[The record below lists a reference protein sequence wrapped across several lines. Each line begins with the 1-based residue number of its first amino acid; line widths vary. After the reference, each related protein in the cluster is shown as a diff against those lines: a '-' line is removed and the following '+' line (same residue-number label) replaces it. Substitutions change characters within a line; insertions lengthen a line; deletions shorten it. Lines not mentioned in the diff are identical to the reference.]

1 METTVDPTLLT
12 APYQLPDGAAGAFE
26 RDGFVHL
33 RGVLDP
39 AVVEHYEPEITE
51 QVIALNTMHVPMAE
65 RDTYSKAFL
74 QVTNLWQHSEKVREL
89 VFSSRLARIA
99 ADLMGV
105 RGTRLYHDQALYK
118 EPGGG
123 ITPWHA
129 DQYYW
134 PLVGDRCCTIW
145 LPLQETPLPLGPL
158 TFARGS
164 HRFSVGRDLAI
175 SDESEAR
182 MQKALAEQDFPI
194 VEEPFALGDASF
206 HQGWMFHHASPNV
219 SATPRRVMTVIY
231 IDADIEIAEP
241 VNTSQVSDLAGW
253 FPGKRPGEV
262 PDTALNPLLWA
273 RDRPSH

>member
-1 METTVDPTLLT
+1 MNAAVVRDALT
-12 APYQLPDGAAGAFE
+12 APYELPGGAAEAFE
-26 RDGFVHL
+26 RDGFIHL
-33 RGVLDP
+33 SGVLDP
-39 AVVEHYEPEITE
+39 TVVEHYEPEITE
-51 QVIALNTMHVPMAE
+51 KVIELNTMHLPMTE

-74 QVTNLWQHSEKVREL
+74 QVPNLWQHSEMVREL

-99 ADLMGV
+99 AELMGV

-158 TFARGS
+158 TFAQGS
-164 HRFSVGRDLAI
+164 HRLSVGRDLAI
-175 SDESEAR
+175 SDESEA
-182 MQKALAEQDFPI
+182 QLQEALAERDFPI
-194 VEEPFALGDASF
+194 VEELFALGDASF
-206 HQGWMFHHASPNV
+206 HQGWTFHHASPNA
-219 SATPRRVMTVIY
+219 SAIPRRVMTVIY

-241 VNTSQVSDLAGW
+241 VNTAQVSDLAGW
-253 FPGKRPGEV
+253 FPGKRPGDT
-262 PDTALNPLLWA
+262 PDTPLNPLLWA
-273 RDRPSH
+273 RD